1 MFHKCAPKFH
11 LPKADEMQISFR
23 RIIVLVVL
31 ISMGLSLQSSPIA
44 LADQVGGQEL
54 YSQYWKFGERI
65 TITQCVGLVKYKSWG
80 RTKTAGP
87 PEFQVR
93 VGVKW
98 KTVAKSKIVP
108 NSDGCAAKS
117 NWTSVG
123 IAVHRI
129 VLVKYSWTVGEI
141 GDGAA
146 DPRYSGCKGSARQL
160 QVQLKFP
167 DEPYAP
173 RPRAVVVCS

>member
-1 MFHKCAPKFH
+1 
-11 LPKADEMQISFR
+11 MQISFR

-80 RTKTAGP
+80 RTKMSGP

-93 VGVKW
+93 VGGKW
-98 KTVAKSKIVP
+98 KTVAQSKIVS
-108 NSDGCAAKS
+108 NSDGCAKQS
-117 NWTSVG
+117 DFSSFG
-123 IAVHRI
+123 IKVDRI
-129 VLVKYSWTVGEI
+129 VLVKFSWTVGEI
-141 GDGAA
+141 GDGTA

-160 QVQLKFP
+160 QVQSKFP
-167 DEPYAP
+167 NSPYPP
-173 RPRAVVVCS
+173 RPVAVVVCS